1 MNRDNLKNKLNL
13 YIIAVLTIALSGEV
27 YFFPFQ
33 DAFRFSAGVIALSL
47 ILLVYDDLETVN
59 VAFAGISIFILRGI
73 IYSIDADYSFQT

>member
-59 VAFAGISIFILRGI
+59 VAFLQV
-73 IYSIDADYSFQT
+73 FQYLY